1 MTENPYKAPEA
12 AVVSSEPTVTSR
24 KQLVPIWIKIF
35 GWFFMVAAVLI
46 APYMIW
52 SFIAG
57 ADVAIELFGVSYAGP
72 AAHPY
77 AFIAFALFAFLG
89 ITAYGLLFGKDW
101 GVTGCLVNGYLG
113 VAICILTIVLSGGTN
128 IRAEPIVHFFYL
140 RRLHKIR
147 KPWSDMKSN

>member
-12 AVVSSEPTVTSR
+12 ETASSAPTATTR
-24 KQLVPIWIKIF
+24 KQLVPIWIKVF
-35 GWFFMVAAVLI
+35 GWFFMVVAALM

-52 SFIAG
+52 SIIAG
-57 ADVAIELFGVSYAGP
+57 TDIEMELFGVSYAGP
-72 AAHPY
+72 AANPY
-77 AFIAFALFAFLG
+77 AFIVFALFAFLG
-89 ITAYGLLFGKDW
+89 FTAYGLLFGKDW

-113 VAICILTIVLSGGTN
+113 LGICILTMILSGGTN

-147 KPWSDMKSN
+147 KPWITM